1 MLFGIRLHSM
11 GDCGFN
17 FCLLHTVF
25 PSRGAFL
32 AEMAGQQIGLNGR
45 EDKLAL
51 MAGQKV
57 SSKEICRGH

>member
-1 MLFGIRLHSM
+1 M
-11 GDCGFN
+11 GDRGFN